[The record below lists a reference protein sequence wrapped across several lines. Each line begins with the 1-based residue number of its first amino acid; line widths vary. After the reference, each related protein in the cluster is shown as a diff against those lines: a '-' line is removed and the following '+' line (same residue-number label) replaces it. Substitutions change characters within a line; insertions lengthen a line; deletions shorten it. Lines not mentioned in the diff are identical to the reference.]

1 MSDHYILIVD
11 DDITTLKILEKAFQ
25 SLDCHILT
33 AQNGQQALNLCLQ
46 NTPSLIISDWHM
58 PILNGIDLFFHIKN
72 SSGLQHIPFIFITI
86 SEDEEIKKA
95 LLTTGIKDYWRKP
108 LNLKEI
114 VAKTKTI
121 LTSLSLDSKLNLVDD
136 NTLQLVSLTEI
147 QPNDSTTKIPIIFES
162 LNSFPKTPISNNSID
177 APSET
182 FLYIDRILN
191 NRYKLLNP
199 IGRGG
204 MGIVYKAYD
213 LAKNQEIA
221 LKLLR
226 REYISNMVEV
236 ERFAREASA
245 TLRINHPNVVQIYEY
260 GLAESGQAFITMEL
274 LLGHSLTAE
283 LVQHGFISSQK
294 KAVKIMQQICLG
306 VLAAHKQGVIHR
318 DLKPANIFLLNP
330 MDDAP
335 RIKVLDFGIAFLQNK
350 QENFVVSLQRLTDP
364 NIIVGTPEYMSPEQ
378 IQKLPITEETDIYSL
393 GVVFYELLTGE
404 LPFFGNQ
411 MQILIAQ
418 VSKMPT
424 HISEL
429 VTIDLELAD
438 LIMAMLEKTPQK
450 RPSLET
456 LIKKLEFY

>member
-1 MSDHYILIVD
+1 MSDHCILIVD
-11 DDITTLKILEKAFQ
+11 DDIATLKILEKAFQ
-25 SLDCHILT
+25 SLDCQILT

-108 LNLKEI
+108 LNLIEI
-114 VAKTKTI
+114 VAKTKTF
-121 LTSLSLDSKLNLVDD
+121 LTNLDSNPNLVDD
-136 NTLQLVSLTEI
+136 NTMQLVSLTEI
-147 QPNDSTTKIPIIFES
+147 QSNDSTTKVPVIFES
-162 LNSFPKTPISNNSID
+162 LNSFPKTPTSNNSID

-191 NRYKLLNP
+191 SRYKLLNP

-274 LLGHSLTAE
+274 LPGHSLTAE
-283 LVQHGFISSQK
+283 LFQHGFISSQR
-294 KAVKIMQQICLG
+294 KAVKIMRQICLG
-306 VLAAHKQGVIHR
+306 VLAAHRQGVIHR

-335 RIKVLDFGIAFLQNK
+335 RIKVLDFGIAFLQSK

-378 IQKLPITEETDIYSL
+378 IQKLSINEKSDIYSL
-393 GVVFYELLTGE
+393 GVVFYELLTGD
-404 LPFFGNQ
+404 LPFLGNQ

-418 VSKMPT
+418 VSKTPT
-424 HISEL
+424 HISKMVE
-429 VTIDLELAD
+429 INPKLAD
-438 LIMAMLEKTPQK
+438 LIMAMLEKNPEQ
-450 RPSLET
+450 RPSLES
-456 LIKKLEFY
+456 IANKLELYF